1 MEENNNQIEWV
12 APEFEQHQ
20 KANLGLLQ

>member
-20 KANLGLLQ
+20 KVNLGLLQ